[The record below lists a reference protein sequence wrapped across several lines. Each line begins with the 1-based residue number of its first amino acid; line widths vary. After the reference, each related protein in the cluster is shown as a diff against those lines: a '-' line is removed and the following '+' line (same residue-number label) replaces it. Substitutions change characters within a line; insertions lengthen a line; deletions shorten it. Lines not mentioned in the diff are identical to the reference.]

1 MSKPIFYGILMAC
14 VLFGCE
20 KKQLVTTT
28 PDEVLSVAKKTSS
41 DDVFQWQIDKGNLGP
56 IRVGSHIKDL
66 GGVLS
71 GLDSAAVD
79 VDVYKYGGGG
89 KAYEYRKNGAL
100 LFALM
105 PSMET
110 DSIIAIMAVHPAFV
124 TKNGLH
130 AGSTA
135 EEILK
140 RKNLPVYLDLMSGG
154 EEIRDTKNS
163 VNFIFDTPEDSLMA
177 EYSNIDS
184 PGLIKRNQARCSWI
198 TILH

>member
-20 KKQLVTTT
+20 RKQQVTTT
-28 PDEVLSVAKKTSS
+28 PDEVFSVAKKTSS

-71 GLDSAAVD
+71 GLDRTAVD

-89 KAYEYRKNGAL
+89 KAYEYRKNGIL

-105 PSMET
+105 PAMET
-110 DSIIAIMAVHPAFV
+110 DSIIAVMAVHPAFV
-124 TKNGLH
+124 TKK
-130 AGSTA
+130 ACM
-135 EEILK
+135 
-140 RKNLPVYLDLMSGG
+140 PVAQPKKYQKEKTCLY
-154 EEIRDTKNS
+154 I
-163 VNFIFDTPEDSLMA
+163 
-177 EYSNIDS
+177 
-184 PGLIKRNQARCSWI
+184 WI
-198 TILH
+198 